1 MSPKARESLITSV
14 VLLAVFGFLFARTFQ
29 MPSTPALF
37 PRMCLVLLILL
48 TLLLLCMDIR
58 KHGKGSGA
66 EGGVHFKEISM
77 PLLAFLAI
85 VGYVVLFRLFGYFPA
100 TAVMLVGFMA
110 VLKVRPWRLILAIT
124 AGYSVFIYLM
134 FVVWLKV
141 SIL

>member
-37 PRMCLVLLILL
+37 
-48 TLLLLCMDIR
+48 LCMDIR

-110 VLKVRPWRLILAIT
+110 VLKVRPWRLILAIM